1 MGPHTVCDIVT
12 VGITENTL
20 KDMYPTRQAVDEL
33 GHQMSV
39 LEQKLE
45 ANLSHSARKNSL
57 G

>member
-39 LEQKLE
+39 LEQKL
-45 ANLSHSARKNSL
+45 
-57 G
+57 